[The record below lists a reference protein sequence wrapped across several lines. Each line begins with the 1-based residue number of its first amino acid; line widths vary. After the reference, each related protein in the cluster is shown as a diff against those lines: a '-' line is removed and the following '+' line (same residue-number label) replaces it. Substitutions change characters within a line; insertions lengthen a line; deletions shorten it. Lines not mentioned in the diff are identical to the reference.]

1 MNKKTR
7 LSIARRLSDVLD
19 TMTEQ
24 EVFLARN
31 HEALGIS
38 PAEASKLVDQMSH
51 NSSMLA
57 EIRRDLV
64 GVK

>member
-7 LSIARRLSDVLD
+7 LTVAKRLNEIIG

-24 EVFLARN
+24 EVYVARN
-31 HEALGIS
+31 AHLLGLS
-38 PAEASKLVDQMSH
+38 PIQAARMVEQMSH

-57 EIRRDLV
+57 DIWRDLS